1 MRRVAMHYGSNGLAP
16 KPVAGCSWKLL
27 GTTNITVSTTSTSAA
42 SAGTITLPAA
52 WTKAKIIY
60 VRVRDQAGKRA
71 GYFYGHDTYFTNLQI
86 ANGSTS
92 TLTTAAHM
100 TYAYTSDSAWYEYS
114 GQYGVYG
121 YSVSSAGVVTI
132 RRRYNSTYTLTI
144 NGTFTCEVWALDYP
158 DGKSPF
164 DA

>member
-1 MRRVAMHYGSNGLAP
+1 MIAMRYGQ
-16 KPVAGCSWKLL
+16 AGQREIPGTSWKLL
-27 GTTNITVSTTSTSAA
+27 GTTSITTSSTSTTATAV
-42 SAGTITLPAA
+42 GTITLPNA

-60 VRVRDQAGKRA
+60 VRVRDRAGKRA

-92 TLTTAAHM
+92 TLTTGAHI
-100 TYAYTSDSAWYEYS
+100 TYAYTSGNAWYEYS

-121 YSVSSAGVVTI
+121 YSISSAGVVTI
-132 RRRYNSTYTLTI
+132 RRRYNSTYSLTI
-144 NGTFTCEVWALDYP
+144 NGTYDVEVWALDYA

-164 DA
+164 D